1 MAKQQEPSLGD
12 LFDLAF
18 TEIEQ
23 ANRRGNALTYVPY
36 SDQVGYHSSQTRGR
50 YATGGN
56 RAGKTDAQVLD
67 MYWTATDSH
76 PYRDRDRLHPTWGH
90 GPVNLRWFAP
100 DVEKGIKQILLP
112 KLRRWVPRS
121 ACINGDFFESWD
133 PQAGVFTFENGS
145 TLDVLTYGMSFE
157 KLGGVPRHAVYF
169 DEEPPLEIF
178 NETMMRLRDY
188 NGEWSIAAT
197 PVNGITWTYDRLVEP
212 AENYWNRVGKLG
224 FTPTAPKGVLPSQLE
239 EGEVRFISVHTLDPA
254 NNPYLDADE
263 EAVEEL
269 TVAMDKEER
278 DIREHGKFVAKSG
291 NVFPNFSRETHV
303 LDVALP
309 LETFKSWRWY
319 SSVDV
324 GWSNPTAWLW
334 HAVAPDGRI
343 YTFAEHYASKMTVAE
358 HSQVVLERERA
369 WGKTPEI
376 RTGDPAM
383 KQVTGQTGT
392 SYLIEYGRHG
402 IGIGVE
408 GIPHDVQIGV
418 EKMQQYV
425 QVQPWT
431 PWGENTPTWMISPN
445 CPNLIR
451 ELKKLRWA
459 TYDSTKMTY
468 DRNKKEEIHKKDD
481 HASDSAR
488 YFFTMMPNLA
498 PVADIHRP
506 GAEVPLGSYADIM
519 ARVVAGRQKSLESI
533 ATTTWTMLDYDEG
546 EY

>member
-1 MAKQQEPSLGD
+1 MPKNEGMDLGS

-18 TEIEQ
+18 TELEQ
-23 ANRRGNALTYVPY
+23 SNFRGNALTYLPY
-36 SDQVGYHSSQTRGR
+36 SDQLAYHKSQTRGR
-50 YATGGN
+50 YAAGGN
-56 RAGKTDAQVLD
+56 RAGKTDAQVMD
-67 MYWTATDSH
+67 MYWTATDTH
-76 PYRDRDRLHPTWGH
+76 PYRKRDELHPTWGH
-90 GPVNLRWFAP
+90 GPVQLRWFAP
-100 DVEKGIKQILLP
+100 DVEKGVKMILLP
-112 KLRRWVPRS
+112 KLRRWIPRS
-121 ACINGDFFESWD
+121 ACIDGDFFQSWD
-133 PQAGVFTFENGS
+133 PQANVFTFANGS

-169 DEEPPLEIF
+169 DEEPPMEIF

-197 PVNGITWTYDRLVEP
+197 PVNGITWTYDRLWEP
-212 AENYWNRVGKLG
+212 AENYWNRVKIVGCDASMPRA
-224 FTPTAPKGVLPSQLE
+224 TYPDPA
-239 EGEVRFISVHTLDPA
+239 EGEVRFVSVHTLDPA
-254 NNPYLDADE
+254 NNPYLDADMTD
-263 EAVEEL
+263 VEEL
-269 TVAMDKEER
+269 TVAMDKEEK

-303 LDVALP
+303 LASP
-309 LETFKSWRWY
+309 LLLGEFKNWQWF

-358 HSQVVLERERA
+358 HSKIVLERERA
-369 WGKTPEI
+369 WGRTPDI

-402 IGIGVE
+402 IGIGVD

-425 QVQPWT
+425 QVQPYT
-431 PWGENTPTWMISPN
+431 GWGENTPTWMISPN

-468 DRNKKEEIHKKDD
+468 DRNKREEIHKKDD

-488 YFFTMMPNLA
+488 YFFTMMPDLR
-498 PVADIHRP
+498 PIADLHRP
-506 GAEVPLGSYADIM
+506 GAPVPLGSYADVM
-519 ARVVAGRQKSLESI
+519 AKIVAGRERDL
-533 ATTTWTMLDYDEG
+533 ATTATTNWATLDYDEG

>member
-1 MAKQQEPSLGD
+1 MKKDVDLRE
-12 LFDLAF
+12 LFDLGF
-18 TEIEQ
+18 SELESSI
-23 ANRRGNALTYVPY
+23 RRGNALTYRPY
-36 SDQVGYHSSQTRGR
+36 SDQIDYHSSQCRGR

-67 MYWTATDSH
+67 MYWTATNTH
-76 PYRDRDRLHPTWGH
+76 PYRERSKLHPTWGP
-90 GPVNLRWFAP
+90 GPVQLRWFAP

-112 KLRRWVPRS
+112 KLRRWIPRS
-121 ACINGDFFESWD
+121 ACVNGDFFESWD

-145 TLDVLTYGMSFE
+145 TLDVLTYGMAFE

-188 NGEWSIAAT
+188 DGEWSIAAT

-212 AENYWNRVGKLG
+212 AENYWNRVKKLG
-224 FTPTAPKGVLPSQLE
+224 VTPQVPKSELPPPLPD
-239 EGEVRFISVHTLDPA
+239 GEHNFISVTVLDPN
-254 NNPYLDADE
+254 NNPYLDADD
-263 EAVEEL
+263 EAVAEL
-269 TVAMDKEER
+269 TVAMDQEER

-303 LDVALP
+303 LDAPLP
-309 LETFKSWRWY
+309 LLEYKDWMWY
-319 SSVDV
+319 TSVDV

-343 YTFAEHYASKMTVAE
+343 YTFAEHYASRMTVAE
-358 HSQVVLERERA
+358 HARVVLEREAA
-369 WGKTPEI
+369 WGKTPEV

-383 KQVTGQTGT
+383 KQVTGAVGT

-408 GIPHDVQIGV
+408 GVPHDVAIGV
-418 EKMQQYV
+418 EKMQQYI
-425 QVQPWT
+425 QVLERSS
-431 PWGENTPTWMISPN
+431 WGENRPTWMISPN

-468 DRNKKEEIHKKDD
+468 DRNRKEEIHKKDD
-481 HASDSAR
+481 HAADSAR
-488 YFFTMMPNLA
+488 YFFTLMPDLRPINTIRKDA
-498 PVADIHRP
+498 PVK
-506 GAEVPLGSYADIM
+506 LGSYAQVM
-519 ARVVAGRQKSLESI
+519 AEIVAARDRDLADVRS
-533 ATTTWTMLDYDEG
+533 TTNWSTMDVYDE